1 MWHSLAE
8 ALVGLSE
15 RIRELVGHDRSRN
28 PPVLRPTD
36 STGETRMLNYLWLGL
51 VLSSVIVGFF
61 TGRLPEVTQAAFNM
75 AETAVTIAIGLVGV
89 MSLWLGVMRIAEKAG
104 IIRGLAWLLK
114 PVFRRLFPDIPD
126 GHPALGSILLNVSA
140 SWLGLGNA
148 ATPLGLKA
156 MEQLQELNSVK
167 DSASDSQVTF
177 LAINTASITLI
188 PSTIIAVR
196 VTAGSASPTEI
207 IGTTLF
213 ASGCATVVAIVASRL
228 LRHLFPQKGAADA

>member
-1 MWHSLAE
+1 
-8 ALVGLSE
+8 
-15 RIRELVGHDRSRN
+15 
-28 PPVLRPTD
+28 
-36 STGETRMLNYLWLGL
+36 MLNYLWLGL
-51 VLSSVIVGFF
+51 VVTSVIVGLF

-89 MSLWLGVMRIAEKAG
+89 MSLWLGLMRIAEKAG
-104 IIRGLAWLLK
+104 IIRGLAWMLR
-114 PVFRRLFPDIPD
+114 PVFRRIVPEIPD

-156 MEQLQELNSVK
+156 MEQLQELNPVK
-167 DSASDSQVTF
+167 DTASDSQVTF

-196 VTAGSASPTEI
+196 ATAGSANPVEI

-213 ASGCATVVAIVASRL
+213 ASGCATVVAIVGSRVF
-228 LRHLFPQKGAADA
+228 RRLFPRKEVGNA